1 MTHLKRAALALVVGL
16 STMGSECINDPFLV
30 SVNLEEL
37 ELTISIPAGTTTTFN
52 GSRAVTAAEYLDAG
66 FASLQNMRIYDI
78 TVQGVG
84 TYTGTVTGTATVNG
98 TTILSYG
105 GPWSQFATPQ
115 SLLTAVTGLTLNAA
129 GVTALRNAVQA
140 RQTVTVAGSG
150 LVSTSPVPAL
160 QLIVRLYGQ
169 VDAAP

>member
-16 STMGSECINDPFLV
+16 ATMGSDCINEPFLV

-52 GSRAVTAAEYLDAG
+52 GSAVVTAADYAAT

-84 TYTGTVTGTATVNG
+84 TYTGTVTGAGTVNG
-98 TTILSYG
+98 ITIIAYT

-115 SLLTAVTGLTLNAA
+115 SLLAGATGVTLNAA
-129 GVTALRNAVQA
+129 GVTALRNAVEA
-140 RQTVTVAGSG
+140 RQTVTVAGAGS
-150 LVSTSPVPAL
+150 VSTSPVPAL
-160 QLIVRLYGQ
+160 QLIVRIFAQ
-169 VDAAP
+169 VDAEP